1 MNRQLNVARKRAAKD
16 KPGSQSLTW
25 THKKTLIKANTGK
38 GVDVA
43 VRRDSQLNTFRLRAL

>member
-1 MNRQLNVARKRAAKD
+1 MNRQLNVARKRVAKD